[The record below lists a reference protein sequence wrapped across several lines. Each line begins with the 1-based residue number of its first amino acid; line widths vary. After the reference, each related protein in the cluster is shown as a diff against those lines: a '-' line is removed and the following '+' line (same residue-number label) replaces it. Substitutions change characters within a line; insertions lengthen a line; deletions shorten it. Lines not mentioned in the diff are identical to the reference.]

1 MPKTNTCLTRS
12 NSELR
17 DEEPM
22 RVHVY
27 FHLSSR
33 VILIVSISHFS
44 DFLKVLSMFH
54 YYSMNFMV
62 AERSPSTSIF
72 IRKNIWTHVFMQFFQ
87 SVVKIY
93 AILNSISHNHKV
105 SNLYII
111 FCQLNH
117 TLIRSPRKGFMILYI
132 VIARRGAFRT
142 CMTRNHNGNPFSINL
157 KLIFISVI
165 DIAVKCLY
173 P

>member
-54 YYSMNFMV
+54 YYSVNFMV
-62 AERSPSTSIF
+62 AERSSSTSIF

-87 SVVKIY
+87 RVVKIY
-93 AILNSISHNHKV
+93 AILEFNISQSQCALFVPH
-105 SNLYII
+105 
-111 FCQLNH
+111 
-117 TLIRSPRKGFMILYI
+117 ILSYLDTFSQERLHYI
-132 VIARRGAFRT
+132 VH
-142 CMTRNHNGNPFSINL
+142 CY
-157 KLIFISVI
+157 
-165 DIAVKCLY
+165 C
-173 P
+173 

>member
-93 AILNSISHNHKV
+93 AILDTFPQERLHD
-105 SNLYII
+105 
-111 FCQLNH
+111 
-117 TLIRSPRKGFMILYI
+117 I
-132 VIARRGAFRT
+132 VHCYCEARCIQNMHDT
-142 CMTRNHNGNPFSINL
+142 EP
-157 KLIFISVI
+157 
-165 DIAVKCLY
+165 
-173 P
+173 